1 MDNGRISV
9 RYARALFQLAHEQ
22 GCEDAVY
29 GGLTRFARNYF
40 LAITQF
46 NEVLA
51 DPMVARDEK
60 VKLVEMAAG
69 EPLHD
74 VLKQFIAFVAEKK
87 REDKMVFIALKYME
101 MYREKHNILSTNVT
115 TATEL
120 SDESYD
126 HIKAFIKQTFGAEA
140 EMEVK
145 IDPSLI
151 GGFILDI
158 ENTRMD
164 ASVAGQLNALKNN
177 LQLSAISSQPST

>member
-9 RYARALFQLAHEQ
+9 RYARALFQTAQEQ
-22 GCEDAVY
+22 GCEAEVY
-29 GGLTRFARNYF
+29 DGLTRFAHNYL
-40 LAITQF
+40 LAIAQF

-51 DPMVARDEK
+51 DPIVAQEEK
-60 VKLVEMAAG
+60 VKLLEMAVG
-69 EPLHD
+69 DPLHD
-74 VLKQFIAFVAEKK
+74 TLKQFITFVAEQK
-87 REDKMVFIALKYME
+87 REDKMFLIAMKYME

-126 HIKAFIKQTFGAEA
+126 RIKAFIKQTFGAEA
-140 EMEVK
+140 EMGVK

-164 ASVAGQLNALKNN
+164 ASVAGQLNALKNR
-177 LQLSAISSQPST
+177 LKSS

>member
-51 DPMVARDEK
+51 DPMVAREEK
-60 VKLVEMAAG
+60 VKLVDMAVG
-69 EPLHD
+69 EPLHE
-74 VLKQFIAFVAEKK
+74 VLKQFIDFVADKK
-87 REDKMVFIALKYME
+87 REDKMIFIAMKYME

-126 HIKAFIKQTFGAEA
+126 HIKAFIKQTFGADA

-164 ASVAGQLNALKNN
+164 ASVVGQLNALKNN
-177 LQLSAISSQPST
+177 LQLSAISSQPSA

>member
-9 RYARALFQLAHEQ
+9 RYARALFLTAQEL

-29 GGLTRFARNYF
+29 NGLTHFVHNYL
-40 LAITQF
+40 LAIGQF

-51 DPMVARDEK
+51 DPIVAKEEK
-60 VKLVEMAAG
+60 VKLVEMAVG

-74 VLKQFIAFVAEKK
+74 TLKQFIAFVAEQK
-87 REDKMVFIALKYME
+87 REDKMFLIALKYME
-101 MYREKHNILSTNVT
+101 MYREKHGILSTHVT

-120 SDESYD
+120 SESSYD
-126 HIKAFIKQTFGAEA
+126 KIKAFIKQTFDADAEI
-140 EMEVK
+140 EIK

-158 ENTRMD
+158 EHTRMD
-164 ASVAGQLNALKNN
+164 ASIAGQLNALKNK
-177 LQLSAISSQPST
+177 LK

>member
-9 RYARALFQLAHEQ
+9 RYARALFQTAKEQ

-29 GGLTRFARNYF
+29 DGLTRFAHNYL
-40 LAITQF
+40 LAIAQF

-51 DPMVARDEK
+51 DPIVAQEEK
-60 VKLVEMAAG
+60 VKLLEMAVG
-69 EPLHD
+69 DPLHD
-74 VLKQFIAFVAEKK
+74 TLKQFITFVAEQK
-87 REDKMVFIALKYME
+87 REDKMFLIAMKYME
-101 MYREKHNILSTNVT
+101 MYREKHNILSTQVT

-120 SDESYD
+120 TEESYD
-126 HIKAFIKQTFGAEA
+126 KIKAFIKQTFDADA
-140 EMEVK
+140 EMEVH

-164 ASVAGQLNALKNN
+164 ASVAGQLNALKNK
-177 LQLSAISSQPST
+177 LKQ

>member
-9 RYARALFQLAHEQ
+9 RYARALFQTAQEQ

-29 GGLTRFARNYF
+29 DGLTRFAHNYL
-40 LAITQF
+40 LAISQF

-51 DPMVARDEK
+51 DPIVAQEEK
-60 VKLVEMAAG
+60 VKLMEMAVG

-74 VLKQFIAFVAEKK
+74 TLKQFITFVAEQK
-87 REDKMVFIALKYME
+87 REDKMFLIAMKYME
-101 MYREKHNILSTNVT
+101 MYREKHGILSTQVT

-120 SDESYD
+120 TEESYD
-126 HIKAFIKQTFGAEA
+126 KIKAFIKQTFDADA
-140 EMEVK
+140 EMEVH

-158 ENTRMD
+158 EHTRMD
-164 ASVAGQLNALKNN
+164 ASVAGQLNALKNK
-177 LQLSAISSQPST
+177 LKQ